1 MRDSGDEILWGRV
14 DKIGKGTRANY
25 DSENKTLTFCF
36 TRDLQT
42 SSEQLKRLRE
52 SLVSELEKLGYKSR
66 IKYNGEVVVDN
77 VETDDATIVKKNHQ
91 LIIQLNKK
99 QSPDQQNVA
108 SGKDL

>member
-14 DKIGKGTRANY
+14 EKIGKGTRANY
-25 DSENKTLTFCF
+25 DSGNKTLTFCF

-77 VETDDATIVKKNHQ
+77 VEKEDATIVKKNHK
-91 LIIQLNKK
+91 LIIHLNKR

-108 SGKDL
+108 SGKGL